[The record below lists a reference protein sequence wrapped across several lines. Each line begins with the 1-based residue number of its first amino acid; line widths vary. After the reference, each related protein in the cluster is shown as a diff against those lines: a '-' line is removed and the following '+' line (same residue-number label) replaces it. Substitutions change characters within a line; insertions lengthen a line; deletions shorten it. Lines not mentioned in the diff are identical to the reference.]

1 LLHQLVHILLYCI
14 DFTPSFVNAVQPTI
28 SNETVYSESPK
39 GIDSLLKVFDPF
51 VSTDSTVCVVPFSRA
66 GNLIII
72 RAKIDTIVGNFIFDS
87 GAPSLILNST
97 YFRNYAN
104 TSTEVEDAGGIT
116 GGANSIG
123 HTLVNSLQFS
133 GVNFSKIDADRIS
146 LGHIENSKGIKIL
159 GLLGIQLFKQF
170 EVIIDYASSTILL
183 HLVAKKEKIPY
194 QNELL
199 KDTSTYFKS
208 PIQLVDNKLIATVY
222 IAEKKLKF
230 IIDTGAETN
239 VIDSR
244 LPNKIFEN
252 IIIGRRV
259 FLSGTGSKKIDAL
272 TGNVNTITIGKQ
284 DIFNLPVIV
293 TNLEKMCTSYDRC
306 LDGMLGFDYL
316 SQQKIGF
323 NFVKQEMYVWK

>member
-1 LLHQLVHILLYCI
+1 LLHQLLHILLYCI
-14 DFTPSFVNAVQPTI
+14 AITHFNSVGVEPLNIDYTKYSSPTK
-28 SNETVYSESPK
+28 N
-39 GIDSLLKVFDPF
+39 IDSLQKVFDPF
-51 VSTDSTVCVVPFSRA
+51 VSTDSSVCVVPFSRA

-97 YFRNYAN
+97 YFRNYTN
-104 TSTEVEDAGGIT
+104 TSAEVEDAGGIT
-116 GGANSIG
+116 GVANSIG
-123 HTLVNSLQFS
+123 HTMVNTLQFS
-133 GVNFSKIDADRIS
+133 GVNFSKVDADRIS

-170 EVIIDYASSTILL
+170 EVIIDYESSTIIM
-183 HLVAKKEKIPY
+183 HLVGKKEKIPY

-199 KDTSTYFKS
+199 KDTSTYFTS

-230 IIDTGAETN
+230 IVDTGAETN

-252 IIIGRRV
+252 IVIGRRV

-293 TNLEKMCTSYDRC
+293 TNLEKMCASYDRC